1 MIDVDVLDSEE
12 ADEYASI
19 VNYDPALD
27 EEYGSG
33 LVEAGVTEEVVDMQ
47 KDLKSSSLS
56 SYMLKPSNLLTQL
69 FGENMTA
76 QEKIFKHMCNFGAWA
91 EWRKVRRVIS
101 SYRGA
106 DNTKYQCGL
115 FNPTPLGC
123 IAGYMMYDAVSERAL
138 KRLTHRRLSFIDCS
152 ISSYCYII
160 NSPKRF
166 EQIRQSNKLESVLC
180 DLESGGIR

>member
-1 MIDVDVLDSEE
+1 MWFGRGRSYRRLGI
-12 ADEYASI
+12 Y
-19 VNYDPALD
+19 
-27 EEYGSG
+27 
-33 LVEAGVTEEVVDMQ
+33 VEG
-47 KDLKSSSLS
+47 
-56 SYMLKPSNLLTQL
+56 YHLLTQL

-76 QEKIFKHMCNFGAWA
+76 QEKIFKHMCNFGAWS

-106 DNTKYQCGL
+106 DNNKDQCGL

-138 KRLTHRRLSFIDCS
+138 KRLTHSRLSFIDCS

-160 NSPKRF
+160 NSPNRF